1 MQAIIEDS
9 DEAAIQALVKQ
20 VANFT
25 VTSNNDPCLKIV

>member
-25 VTSNNDPCLKIV
+25 GTSIIMTLA

>member
-25 VTSNNDPCLKIV
+25 GTSNNDPYSKIV